1 MSRHDSLS
9 LSLLSR
15 KPSCLAVEVKA
26 RRSSFVQGVGAFCLE
41 RALNSEGFPA
51 FPHIIILML
60 IEKSHSIYVVCC
72 GLERE
77 PLDDARRSRVSSV
90 EALPQC
96 VCDQRVIANA
106 IDFNC
111 VFVLHVPCVP
121 RGEARPGR
129 QPARFPARAA
139 RGAFF
144 DEPMTYLDR

>member
-1 MSRHDSLS
+1 M
-9 LSLLSR
+9 
-15 KPSCLAVEVKA
+15 
-26 RRSSFVQGVGAFCLE
+26 QGVGAFCLE

-96 VCDQRVIANA
+96 VCDQRVIANVSRTRL
-106 IDFNC
+106 ILIVYLC
-111 VFVLHVPCVP
+111 CMSRVS
-121 RGEARPGR
+121 
-129 QPARFPARAA
+129 RAA
-139 RGAFF
+139 RRGRGGSRHVSPR
-144 DEPMTYLDR
+144 EPREARFSMSR

>member
-26 RRSSFVQGVGAFCLE
+26 WRSSFVQGVGAFCLE

-60 IEKSHSIYVVCC
+60 IEKSHSIRCV
-72 GLERE
+72 LRARARA

-129 QPARFPARAA
+129 QPAHASPREPREARFSMSR
-139 RGAFF
+139 
-144 DEPMTYLDR
+144 

>member
-26 RRSSFVQGVGAFCLE
+26 WRSSFVQGVGAFCLE

-60 IEKSHSIYVVCC
+60 IEKSHSIRCV
-72 GLERE
+72 LRARARA

-111 VFVLHVPCVP
+111 VFVLHVSRVS
-121 RGEARPGR
+121 
-129 QPARFPARAA
+129 RAA
-139 RGAFF
+139 RRGRGGSRHVSPR
-144 DEPMTYLDR
+144 EPREARFSMSR

>member
-1 MSRHDSLS
+1 M
-9 LSLLSR
+9 
-15 KPSCLAVEVKA
+15 KA
-26 RRSSFVQGVGAFCLE
+26 WRSSFVQGVGAFCLE

-106 IDFNC
+106 IDFHC

-144 DEPMTYLDR
+144 DEPMTDLDR

>member
-1 MSRHDSLS
+1 MLVVCHLCVMCVSVVCQLCFIFVSVVCVSLVCQ
-9 LSLLSR
+9 L
-15 KPSCLAVEVKA
+15 CVA
-26 RRSSFVQGVGAFCLE
+26 
-41 RALNSEGFPA
+41 
-51 FPHIIILML
+51 
-60 IEKSHSIYVVCC
+60 CC